1 MIKDLVKVA
10 TKLDSLGLTKEA
22 DVVDALIRKIAE
34 TGDDEFSTMWNSLS
48 NEEKDEQKFKTKK
61 YIEMY
66 RSFCENPESE
76 YNLQYW
82 SHEQYSEYF
91 GEYGYPMPTEERKA
105 EILEEVKRDTKGML
119 LRGEK
124 YNEEISEREN
134 FYRQFE
140 NMSEVQRMMTP
151 PRYHDMYYGKI
162 PFGK

>member
-22 DVVDALIRKIAE
+22 DIVDGLIRKIAE
-34 TGDDEFSTMWNSLS
+34 TGDDEFYTMWNSLS
-48 NEEKDEQKFKTKK
+48 NEEKDKLQFKTKK
-61 YIEMY
+61 YLEMY

-76 YNLQYW
+76 DNLQYW
-82 SHEQYSEYF
+82 SHDQYSEYF
-91 GEYGYPMPTEERKA
+91 GEYGYPMPTEERK
-105 EILEEVKRDTKGML
+105 EELLEEVKRDAKGML

-124 YNEEISEREN
+124 YYEEREKLEK
-134 FYRQFE
+134 FRRQYE